1 MEKEIFDV
9 AIVGGG
15 PAGYSAAIYA
25 KRYNLKLLLVV
36 KERGGLV
43 TKTHLIENYP
53 GYSSLSGLQLME
65 KFEEHLKYYNIDI
78 TDDMVVDIKEENG
91 IYKLI
96 TPNTEY
102 YARSVILA
110 TGTKRRELN
119 VLGEKE
125 FYGKGVSYCATC
137 DAMFFRNKI
146 VCVIGGSDS
155 AAKEA
160 LVLSEHCKKVYIIY
174 RRGELRAEP
183 INKQRVLEKEN
194 IEIVYN
200 TNITEIKGDKLVNRV
215 VLDNPHIGSNELEV
229 QGVFIEIGEIPQS
242 ELAEKLGIEL
252 SEKKEIKVDKFMK
265 TSKKL
270 VYAAGDVTDFEFRQA
285 IVSASQ
291 GGIAAWSAFEDLTKE
306 GNK

>member
-25 KRYNLKLLLVV
+25 KRYNLKLLLIV

-53 GYSSLSGLQLME
+53 GYASLSGLQLME

-78 TDDMVVDIKEENG
+78 TDDMVVDLKEENG
-91 IYKLI
+91 VYKLI
-96 TPNTEY
+96 TPNSEY

-119 VLGEKE
+119 VPGEKE

-137 DAMFFRNKI
+137 DAMFFRNKV

-194 IEIVYN
+194 IEIIYN
-200 TNITEIKGDKLVNRV
+200 TNITEIKGDKLVNKV
-215 VLDNPHIGSNELEV
+215 ILDNPYNGSNELEV

-252 SEKKEIKVDKFMK
+252 TEKKEIKVDKFMR

-285 IVSASQ
+285 IVSAAQ
-291 GGIAAWSAFEDLTKE
+291 GSIAAWSAFEDLTKE
-306 GNK
+306 GN